1 MMRKG
6 MALVMVLVF
15 ATLLALGAL
24 AFSKMFQQSR
34 PQNQVIDERVKIDF
48 LAQGYVERA
57 LLKYQLFPAD
67 YYAAAIAHK
76 KGFTGPLKNFI
87 EDDPALQISNF
98 TQASATFSTVQ
109 SLGVDVV
116 SIDLLASWSYNSDAI
131 RVRAVGTFQNHAGQV
146 VSKDVVRI
154 LKTERKFEK
163 PF

>member
-1 MMRKG
+1 MMRRG
-6 MALVMVLVF
+6 MALIMVLVF
-15 ATLLALGAL
+15 ATLLAMGAL

-67 YYAAAIAHK
+67 FYAAAIAQK
-76 KGFTGPLKNFI
+76 KGVTAPLKAFI
-87 EDDPALQISNF
+87 EDDPVLQVTNF
-98 TQASATFSTVQ
+98 AEASATFSTVAN
-109 SLGVDVV
+109 LGVDVV
-116 SIDLLASWSYNSDAI
+116 AIDLLASWSYNSDAI
-131 RVRAVGTFQNHAGQV
+131 RVRAVGTFQNHNGQV